1 MGKNKHTIYKQ
12 PIDKIIKTETAA
24 MKKQERKLPS
34 TSVEV
39 ILVFGSFVSIL
50 PTRSLA
56 LFDMEGHGLLSK
68 STFSLSIASNMPCSV
83 SA

>member
-1 MGKNKHTIYKQ
+1 MQYTNYKQ
-12 PIDKIIKTETAA
+12 QIDKIIKTETAA
-24 MKKQERKLPS
+24 MKKQGRKLPS

-39 ILVFGSFVSIL
+39 ILFLGSFVNIL

-56 LFDMEGHGLLSK
+56 LSDIEGHGSLSK
-68 STFSLSIASNMPCSV
+68 STFSLSTASNMPCSV